1 MVTTAGLTAADW
13 ACGVADWA
21 LGVARAC
28 CCRNR
33 VAARSAGE
41 VWDVADDSPA
51 GLGAGAAVA
60 TPAPVA
66 ATVAVSAGAVLF
78 VAAESPAGK
87 VTFAAA
93 PAPTA
98 GKAAKAIPRAAVMAT
113 LANFMLSLIH
123 ISEPTRLGMIS
134 YA

>member
-33 VAARSAGE
+33 VAARSAGD

-66 ATVAVSAGAVLF
+66 ATIAVSAGDVLF
-78 VAAESPAGK
+78 VADESPARKG
-87 VTFAAA
+87 TLQQH
-93 PAPTA
+93 P
-98 GKAAKAIPRAAVMAT
+98 PRL
-113 LANFMLSLIH
+113 LARQRRQYPGLPSW
-123 ISEPTRLGMIS
+123 
-134 YA
+134 